1 MKFTVVAILA
11 CAIASS
17 AFSLEKATS
26 RTVARF
32 PQALQRGSF
41 KLSSSPAD
49 IGEGGEGEIVAAAAK
64 APAAPTSTI
73 DKIWTP
79 NTQLAAYMAVWYLG
93 NIYYNIYNK
102 KACIALG
109 KNSHG
114 HSNAHWALSAV
125 QLLVGV
131 LFVVPCWSVEVFE
144 FATRLNFNLNH
155 ISTNELATHRAI
167 SLITSFHFPDKSVS
181 LSVADTKDSGLLR
194 F

>member
-11 CAIASS
+11 CAMASS
-17 AFSLEKATS
+17 AFSLEKTS
-26 RTVARF
+26 SRQMRTASRF
-32 PQALQRGSF
+32 PQAIQQRSSSF
-41 KLSSSPAD
+41 KLSSAPAD
-49 IGEGGEGEIVAAAAK
+49 IGEGEGEIVAAAK
-64 APAAPTSTI
+64 AATAAPKTMME
-73 DKIWTP
+73 KLWTP

-131 LFVVPCWSVEVFE
+131 LFVVPCW
-144 FATRLNFNLNH
+144 
-155 ISTNELATHRAI
+155 
-167 SLITSFHFPDKSVS
+167 
-181 LSVADTKDSGLLR
+181 
-194 F
+194 